1 VTTVHTG
8 VGISRRRAYREMT
21 IAGVLW
27 GTIGPAAAIID
38 RHTSLSPL
46 QTSFWRLAIAAVPLA
61 LLATL
66 AARATTR
73 PTRALLGFALGIGA
87 LVGASQLT
95 YFAAVASAGIAIPTL
110 IANGLGPVLTA
121 AGQTVIF
128 RERPDGRTLA
138 AMAAALI
145 GLALL
150 VLDGPGEVT
159 TAGVLLAVVAAITYA
174 AYTLA
179 AGPVS
184 RRMDVT
190 VLNAA
195 AIAGG
200 ALAML
205 PFILATGGPGIADSA
220 AGWFALLH
228 LGLIVS
234 GLAYGLYFSAA
245 RALPGTH
252 LTILTLLEPLVA
264 TVIAIALFG
273 EVLTPGVLA
282 GGVLMLGAVAA
293 LRGREDDDTPPPP
306 PA

>member
-1 VTTVHTG
+1 MTTVHARAAP
-8 VGISRRRAYREMT
+8 SRRRAYREMT
-21 IAGVLW
+21 VAGVLW

-38 RHTSLSPL
+38 KHTSLSPL
-46 QTSFWRLAIAAVPLA
+46 QTSFWRLAIAALPLA

-66 AARATTR
+66 AARATAR
-73 PTRALLGFALGIGA
+73 PTRALLALGLAVGA
-87 LVGASQLT
+87 LVGASQLA

-110 IANGLGPVLTA
+110 IANGLGPILTA
-121 AGQTVIF
+121 VGQTVIF

-138 AMAAALI
+138 AMAAALT

-150 VLDGPGEVT
+150 VLDGPGKVT
-159 TAGVLLAVVAAITYA
+159 TAGVLLAVVSAFTYA

-205 PFILATGGPGIADSA
+205 PFVLASGGPGLADSA
-220 AGWFALLH
+220 AGWVALLH

-245 RALPGTH
+245 RILPGTH

-273 EVLTPGVLA
+273 EVLTAGVVA
-282 GGVLMLGAVAA
+282 GGVLMLGAVVA
-293 LRGREDDDTPPPP
+293 LRGREEEEPPPP
-306 PA
+306 PIT